1 MISRETMVSSLMP
14 KPQGVNMELTGQA
27 APNFSLKAHTG
38 EDVTPEQF
46 KGSKNVLLIFY
57 PLDFSPTC
65 SMQLPEFSAM
75 KEDFDALDTVILGV
89 NRDSA
94 WTHKAWAKEYGIE
107 VPLLA
112 DMTLAAARAYGVEL
126 PERAMSKRATFL
138 IDKSGTVVMEHVE
151 TSTGDFTLH
160 ADEVLEKIK
169 SLTA

>member
-1 MISRETMVSSLMP
+1 
-14 KPQGVNMELTGQA
+14 MELMGQT

-38 EDVTPEQF
+38 EDVTLEQF
-46 KGSKNVLLIFY
+46 KGNKNVLLIFY

-75 KEDFDALDTVILGV
+75 KEDFDALNTVILGV

-112 DMTLAAARAYGVEL
+112 DMKLETAHAYGVDL
-126 PERAMSKRATFL
+126 PERGMSKRATFL
-138 IDKSGTVVMEHVE
+138 IDQSGTVVMEHVE
-151 TSTGDFTLH
+151 TNAGDFTLH

-169 SLTA
+169 SLNA

>member
-1 MISRETMVSSLMP
+1 
-14 KPQGVNMELTGQA
+14 MELIGTQA
-27 APNFSLKAHTG
+27 PGFSLKAHTG
-38 EDVTPEQF
+38 DEISLEQF

-75 KEDFDALDTVILGV
+75 KEDFDALETVILGV

-94 WTHKAWAKEYGIE
+94 WTHRAWAKEYGID

-112 DMTLAAARAYGVEL
+112 DMKLETARAYGVDL

-138 IDKSGTVVMEHVE
+138 IDKSGTVVLEHVE